1 MYLALY
7 LAFRYLQYYF
17 FQIETTPTLGSN
29 GVPLGVMGINPE
41 SKCQFYPPDIP
52 YKTKFLLLKE
62 SKECLLLFQESI
74 KLTQE
79 LLAAVDEG
87 ELAAVVKLLKNP
99 ELSSV
104 NVTNKVKRER
114 EREGEKERERER
126 EREGGKEREMPPFF
140 SLSPHSME
148 RVLCT

>member
-1 MYLALY
+1 M
-7 LAFRYLQYYF
+7 
-17 FQIETTPTLGSN
+17 
-29 GVPLGVMGINPE
+29 GVMGINPE
-41 SKCQFYPPDIP
+41 SKCQFYPHDIP

-62 SKECLLLFQESI
+62 NKECLLLFQESI

-126 EREGGKEREMPPFF
+126 ERGREGGKERETQTPREMPPFF

>member
-1 MYLALY
+1 
-7 LAFRYLQYYF
+7 
-17 FQIETTPTLGSN
+17 
-29 GVPLGVMGINPE
+29 MGINPE

-126 EREGGKEREMPPFF
+126 EGEKERERERGREGRREREREGEREEERERGRERGRERERERETPREGGIGSE
-140 SLSPHSME
+140 
-148 RVLCT
+148 